1 MQRIKLPKI
10 DKIANA
16 QEFQNCLRPQIIKIA
31 QELIEQERQK
41 ALQGGELASES
52 EIISLIK
59 SRYEKFQNLSLKP
72 LINATGVVLHTNLG
86 RSVISAEI
94 LARAQ
99 KIITSYSNLEYDLSE
114 GARGNRYDY
123 IALLCSELFGAQDAL
138 VVNNNASAVFLVL
151 NTFARG
157 REVVVSRG
165 ELVEI
170 GGSFRVPEVMSASGT
185 TLREVGTTNKTRISD
200 YENAISE
207 RTKMLLKV
215 HRSNFDIVGF
225 CQSAEIGE
233 ISALARER
241 GLIDYY
247 DLGGG
252 YAGELPYNLGKDE
265 PCVAKILQSG
275 VSLISFSGDKLF
287 GSVQAGII
295 LGRREL
301 IAKLRKNQLLRML
314 RVDKVIISLL
324 CESIKAYINKEFSLI
339 STQAQLRKSEDEL
352 TDLARK
358 MSENLARPLEIL
370 STQTYVGGGTLPNR
384 KFPSVALGVAGD
396 AEANEAKFR
405 ERGVIGRI
413 ENGKFLL
420 DLRSV
425 LPRDEEKLIKIISE
439 VIK

>member
-1 MQRIKLPKI
+1 MFKNLPQI
-10 DKIANA
+10 DKILNLDRFKEAIKPVLGRIA
-16 QEFQNCLRPQIIKIA
+16 REVISEQREILKQGGVALDESGIIEKISKIYA
-31 QELIEQERQK
+31 EQDAK
-41 ALQGGELASES
+41 ALH
-52 EIISLIK
+52 
-59 SRYEKFQNLSLKP
+59 P
-72 LINATGVVLHTNLG
+72 VINATGVVIHTNLG
-86 RSVISAEI
+86 RSVIDPEI
-94 LARAQ
+94 LRRAQ
-99 KIITSYSNLEYDLSE
+99 DIICGYSNLEYNLVS
-114 GARGNRYDY
+114 GSRGNRYDY
-123 IALLCSELFGAQDAL
+123 LSSLAATLFNSEDAL

-151 NTFARG
+151 NTFGAG
-157 REVVVSRG
+157 GETVVSRG

-170 GGSFRVPEVMSASGT
+170 GGSFRVPDVMSASGT
-185 TLREVGTTNKTRISD
+185 TLREVGTTNKTRIGD
-200 YENAISE
+200 YENAINE
-207 RTKMLLKV
+207 HTKMLLKV

-225 CQSAEIGE
+225 CQSAQIGE

-324 CESIKAYINKEFSLI
+324 CESMKAYINKEFSLI

-358 MSENLARPLEIL
+358 ISENLARPLEIL
-370 STQTYVGGGTLPNR
+370 PTQTYVGGGTLPNR

-425 LPRDEEKLIKIISE
+425 LPRDEEKLIKIINK
-439 VIK
+439 VVK